1 MSVAR
6 NQNNLG
12 FADIQNPLF
21 LHPSEGPGSLA
32 IQEKLA
38 GAKNYRS

>member
-1 MSVAR
+1 MSVER
-6 NQNNLG
+6 NRQNIGLS
-12 FADIQNPLF
+12 DLQNPLF

-32 IQEKLA
+32 TQEKLI